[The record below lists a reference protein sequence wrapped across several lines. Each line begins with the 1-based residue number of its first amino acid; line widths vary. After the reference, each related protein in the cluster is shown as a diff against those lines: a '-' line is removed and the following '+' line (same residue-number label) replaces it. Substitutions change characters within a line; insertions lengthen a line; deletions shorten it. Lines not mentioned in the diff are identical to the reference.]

1 MYGILPYYLSKIF
14 IDLPILIVTVIV
26 FVIIIYF
33 GIGLVN
39 NAWSF
44 FKFLFTVILV
54 GFLSQL
60 YGLTLSVFFN
70 QPEAAVGIAPIF
82 MLPLMILG
90 GFMTNSG
97 TVPAWFGWLQ
107 YISPV
112 RYGFE
117 ALQQNE
123 FSGRPNLEFNILGFL
138 SFSLGYGLCMIFML
152 ILCTILMFIS
162 VIVLKLKVTRY
173 Q

>member
-1 MYGILPYYLSKIF
+1 MREQSEGMYKILPYYLSKILV
-14 IDLPILIVTVIV
+14 DLPILIVTVVV

-44 FKFLFTVILV
+44 LKFLFTVILV

-90 GFMTNSG
+90 GFFTNSG
-97 TVPAWFGWLQ
+97 TVPAWFAWLQ

-117 ALQQNE
+117 ALE
-123 FSGRPNLEFNILGFL
+123 
-138 SFSLGYGLCMIFML
+138 
-152 ILCTILMFIS
+152 
-162 VIVLKLKVTRY
+162 
-173 Q
+173 